1 MIKSLSYVGFSSP
14 NADAWQTFG
23 PDILGLEIVSS
34 PDEAAVRLRMDEATW
49 RIAIMHG
56 ETNDIEFI
64 GWDVGNETSLADA
77 ITQLEASDIEVR
89 AGDVQLAAARNV
101 SEIAWFI
108 DPFGFRHEL
117 TFGQRHGDTPFK
129 PGHDISRFV
138 TGEGGLG
145 HIVLMVP
152 DLEVATD
159 FYVRQLGFRHSDD
172 IESGLKIRFLHC
184 NSRHHTVAL
193 VAVPGHKGVHHVMLE
208 VEQLDDVG
216 RAYDR
221 ANAAGVP
228 IAMTLGKHPND
239 KMTSFYVRS
248 PSGFEIEFG
257 TGGRLMDMNEH
268 SPAGH
273 YEAMSIWGHKPPAEP
288 LRPGILK
295 PVDEQTGVTVFS

>member
-14 NADAWQTFG
+14 KADAWRSFG
-23 PDILGLEIVSS
+23 PDILGLGVVSS
-34 PDEAAVRLRMDEATW
+34 PDESVVRLRMDEADW
-49 RIAIMHG
+49 RIAIMPG
-56 ETNDIEFI
+56 EENDIEFI
-64 GWDVGNETSLADA
+64 GWDVGDETSLADA
-77 ITQLEASDIEVR
+77 VRQIEANDIEVR
-89 AGDVQLAAARNV
+89 PGNDQLAAARNV
-101 SEIAWFI
+101 SGIAWFI
-108 DPFGFRHEL
+108 DAFGFRHEL
-117 TFGQRHGDTPFK
+117 TFGQCHGDVPFK
-129 PGHDISRFV
+129 PGHGISRFI

-152 DLEVATD
+152 DLEAATD
-159 FYVRQLGFRHSDD
+159 FYVRLLGFRHSDD
-172 IESGLKIRFLHC
+172 IVSGLKLRFLHC
-184 NSRHHTVAL
+184 NPRHHTVAL
-193 VAVPGHKGVHHVMLE
+193 AAVPGRRGVHHVMLE
-208 VEQLDDVG
+208 VDHLDDVG